1 MYVHRRYDPNDRYRD
16 RRRRARRGKRL
27 RRAAIATALL
37 AAAAAVVLGAT
48 FFTRGGETTGLAGDG
63 AAGRAVKGRVPK
75 EIRGVHVTM
84 GLASIEGK
92 LGQYFALRAY
102 GLNTI
107 ELDVKDE
114 NGSVGFASPALP
126 EARAR
131 HRLRLDVTT
140 TRRPSRARRTT
151 AHIYLIGRVVTF
163 ADPTL
168 APARPDSGAP
178 VARRLGLARPRRAR
192 VAQPVRQASL
202 GLRRRGRRRPR
213 RRPGSTRSSS
223 TTCAS
228 RATARSSRSSI
239 RGACASRRTGRSR
252 ASFATRASGSIRS
265 ASVCRPTSSGS
276 LRRAISA
283 SASRRSSSAATST
296 RSTRWSTRR
305 TSCRAS
311 TTSWS
316 RRRSPVGPS
325 RTRSRTT
332 ARTPR
337 RTACASSP
345 GSRTSRSAGRMAWPR
360 WRIRCEAARQTHAD
374 GFLLWNPLGVYTQEA
389 LASR

>member
-16 RRRRARRGKRL
+16 RRRRAPPAKRL
-27 RRAAIATALL
+27 RRTAIATALL

-48 FFTRGGETTGLAGDG
+48 FFTRGGETTTSQATARGP
-63 AAGRAVKGRVPK
+63 AVKGHVPR

-114 NGSVGFASPALP
+114 NGSVGFASSALP
-126 EARAR
+126 KLALDIGSASTSYDAAAVARAA
-131 HRLRLDVTT
+131 HD
-140 TRRPSRARRTT
+140 

-168 APARPDSGAP
+168 APARTDQALQWPDGSVWHDPA
-178 VARRLGLARPRRAR
+178 GLAWLNPYDKRNWRYAVGVGR
-192 VAQPVRQASL
+192 L
-202 GLRRRGRRRPR
+202 LRGR
-213 RRPGSTRSSS
+213 GSTRSSS

-228 RATARSSRSSI
+228 LATVRSGRSCTPA
-239 RGACASRRTGRSR
+239 ACASRRIGRSR
-252 ASFATRASGSIRS
+252 VSFATRASASIRS
-265 ASVCRPTSSGS
+265 ACACRPICSGS
-276 LRRAISA
+276 LQSRDLGVGQSPKLAGRYLDAIYPMVYPSHFVPGEYHLVEP
-283 SASRRSSSAATST
+283 RRS
-296 RSTRWSTRR
+296 RSDGRERAEDYRSDLAKDGVRIVPWLQDFSLRR
-305 TSCRAS
+305 PYGLAE
-311 TTSWS
+311 
-316 RRRSPVGPS
+316 VEDQV
-325 RTRSRTT
+325 
-332 ARTPR
+332 
-337 RTACASSP
+337 
-345 GSRTSRSAGRMAWPR
+345 
-360 WRIRCEAARQTHAD
+360 EAARQTHVD

>member
-27 RRAAIATALL
+27 RRTAIATALL

-48 FFTRGGETTGLAGDG
+48 FFTRGGETTASQATARGP
-63 AAGRAVKGRVPK
+63 AVKGHVPK

-114 NGSVGFASPALP
+114 NGSVGFASSALP
-126 EARAR
+126 KLALDIGSASTSYDAAAVARAA
-131 HRLRLDVTT
+131 HD
-140 TRRPSRARRTT
+140 

-168 APARPDSGAP
+168 APARTDQALQWPDGSVWHDPA
-178 VARRLGLARPRRAR
+178 GLAWLNPYDKRNWRYAVGVGAAAARAGFDEIQFDYVRFPSDGQIGSIVYPRSVREPKDRTIAR
-192 VAQPVRQASL
+192 FLRYASERLHPLGVRVSADL
-202 GLRRRGRRRPR
+202 FGL
-213 RRPGSTRSSS
+213 
-223 TTCAS
+223 A
-228 RATARSSRSSI
+228 
-239 RGACASRRTGRSR
+239 
-252 ASFATRASGSIRS
+252 ATRDLGVGQSPKLAGRYLDAIYPMVYPSHFVPGEYHLVEPEAFPGRTVANALEDYRS
-265 ASVCRPTSSGS
+265 DLAKDGVRIVPWLQDFS
-276 LRRAISA
+276 LRRPYGLAE
-283 SASRRSSSAATST
+283 
-296 RSTRWSTRR
+296 
-305 TSCRAS
+305 
-311 TTSWS
+311 
-316 RRRSPVGPS
+316 VEDQV
-325 RTRSRTT
+325 
-332 ARTPR
+332 
-337 RTACASSP
+337 
-345 GSRTSRSAGRMAWPR
+345 
-360 WRIRCEAARQTHAD
+360 EAARQTHVD